1 MSIVLAFVIGAVVG
15 GAIVYLFKTQI
26 SNDVTIGE
34 AYVEK
39 EVTTLEA
46 KV

>member
-1 MSIVLAFVIGAVVG
+1 MTIVLGFLAGSIVG
-15 GAIVYLFKTQI
+15 GTIVYLFKTQI